1 MKTQI
6 LLIGQGI
13 FLDGLNHILAEKSSL
28 EIIGAV
34 DSWGQAHATINDQ
47 QPDIIIVDH
56 ANADLRVSDLSPLL
70 ENNYPKIK
78 VIYLTL
84 ADNKMVIHDRRQI
97 SGATVKDLL
106 KALQSPEPGEEP
118 AK

>member
-1 MKTQI
+1 MKTRI

-13 FLDGLNHILAEKSSL
+13 FLDGLSHILTEKASL
-28 EIIGAV
+28 VIIGAI
-34 DSWGQAHATINDQ
+34 DNWDQADAIIKDE

-56 ANADLRVSDLSPLL
+56 ADTELRVSDLSPLL

-84 ADNKMVIHDRRQI
+84 ADNKMVIHDRRQV
-97 SGATVKDLL
+97 SGATMEDLID
-106 KALQSPEPGEEP
+106 ALESPGPGKESNS
-118 AK
+118 